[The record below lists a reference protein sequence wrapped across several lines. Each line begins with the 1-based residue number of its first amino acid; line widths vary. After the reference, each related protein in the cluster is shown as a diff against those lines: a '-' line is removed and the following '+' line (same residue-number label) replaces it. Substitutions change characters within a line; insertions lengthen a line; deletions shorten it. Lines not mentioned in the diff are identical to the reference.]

1 MSVNQPAS
9 KKPINKVTI
18 ALIAAGILLCLCVCV
33 VASILAAVFVFNTK
47 TSNVSPDGQSQS
59 QGLDPTLA
67 EPTVAGSEPDP
78 TTQTWLVLFYLDA
91 DDPVLE
97 EDMYFD
103 LNEIEMAG
111 STDRV
116 KLVAQMDR
124 YEGGFS
130 GDGDWT
136 GTRRYLLTQDADLN
150 AINSEMVADLGELD
164 MGSSATLVDFATW
177 AIQSYPADRYVL
189 IMSDHG
195 SGWPGGWTDDNPKSS
210 DGNWLHLQDLEAGLA
225 QIKSN
230 TGIAQ
235 FELVGMDACLMSM
248 LEVYNSL
255 APYAHYAVASQET
268 EPSLGWAYAS
278 FLDKLVSDPGMSG
291 ADLSKAIVAG
301 YISQDQRILNEAA
314 RRSMLTGF
322 GFSGDESAEL
332 VVKDFGTDITLAAVD
347 LQALP
352 QLNDS
357 LNNLLVG
364 MKAVDQQKVAEARSY
379 AQSFLNVFGDQYPSP
394 YIDLLNFANLV
405 AESTG
410 DADMKQSARQLQE
423 AVGQAVIAEMHGAR
437 KAGASGI
444 SIYFPVSDL
453 YWNDDFGYLGYTRA
467 SENFTSGTLWD
478 DFLAYHYAGQDFGL
492 GIPST
497 DARIPAPGASKVVIA
512 PLTLSTASITS
523 GDTVNIQTDISGDQI
538 A

>member
-1 MSVNQPAS
+1 MVDS
-9 KKPINKVTI
+9 
-18 ALIAAGILLCLCVCV
+18 L
-33 VASILAAVFVFNTK
+33 
-47 TSNVSPDGQSQS
+47 
-59 QGLDPTLA
+59 
-67 EPTVAGSEPDP
+67 ESEPDP
-78 TTQTWLVLFYLDA
+78 AAQTWLVLFYLDA

-136 GTRRYLLTQDADLN
+136 GTRRYLLTQDDDLN

-164 MGSSATLVDFATW
+164 MGSSATLDDFATW

-210 DGNWLHLQDLEAGLA
+210 DGNWLHLQDLENGLA
-225 QIKSN
+225 QVKSN
-230 TGIAQ
+230 TGIDQ
-235 FELVGMDACLMSM
+235 FELIGMDACLMSM

-278 FLDKLVSDPGMSG
+278 FLGKLVSDPGMNG
-291 ADLSKAIVAG
+291 ADLSRAIVSG
-301 YISQDQRILNEAA
+301 YINQDQRILNDAA
-314 RRSMLTGF
+314 RQRMLTGF
-322 GFSGDESAEL
+322 GFSDDAGAESVAQ
-332 VVKDFGTDITLAAVD
+332 DFGTDITLAAVD
-347 LQALP
+347 LQSLP

-357 LNNLLVG
+357 VNTLLVG

-410 DADMKQSARQLQE
+410 DADVKQSARQLQE
-423 AVGQAVIAEMHGAR
+423 A
-437 KAGASGI
+437 
-444 SIYFPVSDL
+444 
-453 YWNDDFGYLGYTRA
+453 LG
-467 SENFTSGTLWD
+467 
-478 DFLAYHYAGQDFGL
+478 
-492 GIPST
+492 
-497 DARIPAPGASKVVIA
+497 
-512 PLTLSTASITS
+512 
-523 GDTVNIQTDISGDQI
+523 
-538 A
+538 